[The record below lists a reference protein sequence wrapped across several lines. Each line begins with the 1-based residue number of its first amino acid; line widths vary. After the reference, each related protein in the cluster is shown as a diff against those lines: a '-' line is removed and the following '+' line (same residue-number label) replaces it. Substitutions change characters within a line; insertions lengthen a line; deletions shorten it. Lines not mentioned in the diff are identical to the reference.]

1 MYNAEV
7 LSKFPVVQH
16 FPFGSLFCWEKDP
29 AAVPVTASVY
39 TSSQPSMSVPPP
51 QSRSVPLRDLMQE
64 GTRASWSNGSGK
76 MAPLGGTAAPWASRQ
91 PTRGPVPVPGDP
103 NQPTRAPWAA
113 STAVPQPSSGS
124 ATAAPWEK
132 PERSENSSAPQ
143 TAMPPAGAP
152 WLGASAELM

>member
-1 MYNAEV
+1 MLKMYNAEV

-39 TSSQPSMSVPPP
+39 TSSQPSMPVPPP
-51 QSRSVPLRDLMQE
+51 QSRSVPSRDLMQE
-64 GTRASWSNGSGK
+64 GTRALWSNGSGK

-103 NQPTRAPWAA
+103 NQPTRASWAA
-113 STAVPQPSSGS
+113 STA
-124 ATAAPWEK
+124 APWER

-152 WLGASAELM
+152 WAGQGHLRN